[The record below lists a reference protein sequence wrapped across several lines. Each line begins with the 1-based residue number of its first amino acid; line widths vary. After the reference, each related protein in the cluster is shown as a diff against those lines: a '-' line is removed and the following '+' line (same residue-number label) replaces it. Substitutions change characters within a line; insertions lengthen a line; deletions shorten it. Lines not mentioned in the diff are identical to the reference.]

1 MGKSTRRLVESA
13 VMIAIGTVLSMF
25 PFSAPWAFGGG
36 VTICS
41 MLPLVIIAHRYGTK
55 WGLFTAFVY
64 SVLQLILGVSNVQF
78 AAGYGFVL
86 AVGVLLLD
94 YILAFTV
101 IGLSACFNGVIKNH
115 LVSIVV
121 GVVFTFA
128 LRFVCHFLSGWI
140 IWGVITPN
148 EMGLVAPLYSLIYNG
163 GYMLPETI
171 ITALVAV
178 LTYKPLKR
186 YWLAEDPAKNRYTKT
201 PRHKKWRG
209 LFALL

>member
-121 GVVFTFA
+121 GIVFPFA

-186 YWLAEDPAKNRYTKT
+186 YWLAEDLAK
-201 PRHKKWRG
+201 
-209 LFALL
+209 

>member
-121 GVVFTFA
+121 GIVFTFA

-178 LTYKPLKR
+178 LTNKPLKR
-186 YWLAEDPAKNRYTKT
+186 YWLAEDLAK
-201 PRHKKWRG
+201 
-209 LFALL
+209 

>member
-25 PFSAPWAFGGG
+25 PFTAPWAYGGG
-36 VTICS
+36 ITICS

-64 SVLQLILGVSNVQF
+64 SVLQLILGVSNVQYATNF
-78 AAGYGFVL
+78 IM
-86 AVGVLLLD
+86 AVGIVLLD
-94 YILAFTV
+94 YTIAFTV
-101 IGLSACFNGVIKNH
+101 IGLSACFNGVIKNR

-121 GVVFTFA
+121 GIVFTFA
-128 LRFVCHFLSGWI
+128 LRFGCHFISGWI
-140 IWGVITPN
+140 IWEALWPN
-148 EMGLVAPLYSLIYNG
+148 EVGLASPMYSLVDNG

-186 YWLAEDPAKNRYTKT
+186 YWLAEDLAK
-201 PRHKKWRG
+201 
-209 LFALL
+209 

>member
-78 AAGYGFVL
+78 AAGYGFAL

-121 GVVFTFA
+121 GIVFTFA

-186 YWLAEDPAKNRYTKT
+186 YWLAEDLAK
-201 PRHKKWRG
+201 
-209 LFALL
+209 

>member
-64 SVLQLILGVSNVQF
+64 SVLQLILGVSNVQYATNF
-78 AAGYGFVL
+78 IM
-86 AVGVLLLD
+86 AVGIVLLD
-94 YILAFTV
+94 YTIAFTV
-101 IGLSACFNGVIKNH
+101 IGLSACFNGVIKNR

-121 GVVFTFA
+121 GIVFTFA
-128 LRFVCHFLSGWI
+128 LRFGCHFISGWI
-140 IWGVITPN
+140 IWEALWPN
-148 EMGLVAPLYSLIYNG
+148 EVGLASPMYSLVYNG

-186 YWLAEDPAKNRYTKT
+186 YWLAEDLAK
-201 PRHKKWRG
+201 
-209 LFALL
+209 

>member
-64 SVLQLILGVSNVQF
+64 SVLQLILGVSNVQYATDF
-78 AAGYGFVL
+78 IM
-86 AVGVLLLD
+86 AVGIVLLD
-94 YILAFTV
+94 YTIAFTV
-101 IGLSACFNGVIKNH
+101 IGLSACFNGVIKNR

-121 GVVFTFA
+121 GIVFTFA
-128 LRFVCHFLSGWI
+128 LRFGCHFISGWI
-140 IWGVITPN
+140 IWEALWPN
-148 EMGLVAPLYSLIYNG
+148 EVGLASPMYSLVYNG

-186 YWLAEDPAKNRYTKT
+186 YWLAEDLAK
-201 PRHKKWRG
+201 
-209 LFALL
+209 

>member
-121 GVVFTFA
+121 GIVFTFA

-163 GYMLPETI
+163 GYMLYETFI
-171 ITALVAV
+171 IAFVV
-178 LTYKPLKR
+178 VFKYKPFMR
-186 YWLAEDPAKNRYTKT
+186 YWVVEDLAK
-201 PRHKKWRG
+201 
-209 LFALL
+209 

>member
-121 GVVFTFA
+121 GIVFTFA
-128 LRFVCHFLSGWI
+128 LRFVCHCRSGWI

-186 YWLAEDPAKNRYTKT
+186 YWLAEDLAK
-201 PRHKKWRG
+201 
-209 LFALL
+209 

>member
-101 IGLSACFNGVIKNH
+101 IGLSACFNDVIKNH

-121 GVVFTFA
+121 GIVFTFA

-186 YWLAEDPAKNRYTKT
+186 YWLAEDLAK
-201 PRHKKWRG
+201 
-209 LFALL
+209 

>member
-25 PFSAPWAFGGG
+25 PFTAPWAYGGG
-36 VTICS
+36 ITICS

-78 AAGYGFVL
+78 AAGYSFVL

-121 GVVFTFA
+121 GIVFTFA

-186 YWLAEDPAKNRYTKT
+186 YWLAEDLAK
-201 PRHKKWRG
+201 
-209 LFALL
+209 

>member
-1 MGKSTRRLVESA
+1 
-13 VMIAIGTVLSMF
+13 MIAIGTVLSMF

-115 LVSIVV
+115 LASIVV
-121 GVVFTFA
+121 GIVFTFA

-171 ITALVAV
+171 ITAVVAA
-178 LTYKPLKR
+178 LTYKPLER
-186 YWLAEDPAKNRYTKT
+186 YWLAEDLAK
-201 PRHKKWRG
+201 
-209 LFALL
+209 

>member
-25 PFSAPWAFGGG
+25 PFTAPWAYGGG
-36 VTICS
+36 ITICS

-64 SVLQLILGVSNVQF
+64 SVLQLILGVSNVQYATSF
-78 AAGYGFVL
+78 IM
-86 AVGVLLLD
+86 AVGIVLLD
-94 YILAFTV
+94 YTIAFTV
-101 IGLSACFNGVIKNH
+101 IGLSACFNGVIKNR

-121 GVVFTFA
+121 GIVFTFA
-128 LRFVCHFLSGWI
+128 LRFVCHFISGWI
-140 IWGVITPN
+140 IWEALWPN
-148 EMGLVAPLYSLIYNG
+148 EVGLASPMYSLVYNG

-186 YWLAEDPAKNRYTKT
+186 YWLAEDLAK
-201 PRHKKWRG
+201 
-209 LFALL
+209 

>member
-115 LVSIVV
+115 LASIVV
-121 GVVFTFA
+121 GIVFTFA

-171 ITALVAV
+171 ITAVVAA
-178 LTYKPLKR
+178 LTYKPLER
-186 YWLAEDPAKNRYTKT
+186 YWLAEDLAK
-201 PRHKKWRG
+201 
-209 LFALL
+209 